1 MNKNRNK
8 LSKVMNYSLAL
19 SLVGTGVGL
28 TSLVVPKHTV
38 LAAKNHDGVCQVET
52 KNGEL
57 TFNAQSTTVETT
69 KPVDLLAIIDGSGSM
84 ENDKAHTL

>member
-1 MNKNRNK
+1 MNKNKNK
-8 LSKVMNYSLAL
+8 LSKVVNYSVAL

-57 TFNAQSTTVETT
+57 IFQANGTNVT
-69 KPVDLLAIIDGSGSM
+69 KNM
-84 ENDKAHTL
+84 RFYQ

>member
-1 MNKNRNK
+1 MRKDVKRKVNK
-8 LSKVMNYSLAL
+8 VANYSLAF

-28 TSLVVPKHTV
+28 TSLVTPTHTV

-57 TFNAQSTTVETT
+57 VFQATGTNVTTTVRFYQ
-69 KPVDLLAIIDGSGSM
+69 
-84 ENDKAHTL
+84 

>member
-28 TSLVVPKHTV
+28 TSLVTPTHTV

-57 TFNAQSTTVETT
+57 VFQANGMNVT
-69 KPVDLLAIIDGSGSM
+69 KNVGFYQ
-84 ENDKAHTL
+84 

>member
-1 MNKNRNK
+1 MNKSKNK
-8 LSKVMNYSLAL
+8 LNKIVNCSLVL
-19 SLVGTGVGL
+19 SLVGSGVGL

-57 TFNAQSTTVETT
+57 VFQATGKNVTTAVRFYQ
-69 KPVDLLAIIDGSGSM
+69 
-84 ENDKAHTL
+84 

>member
-1 MNKNRNK
+1 MRKDIKHKVNK
-8 LSKVMNYSLAL
+8 VANYSLVF

-28 TSLVVPKHTV
+28 TTLVTPTHTV

-57 TFNAQSTTVETT
+57 VFQATGVDVTTTVRFYQ
-69 KPVDLLAIIDGSGSM
+69 
-84 ENDKAHTL
+84 

>member
-1 MNKNRNK
+1 MRKDIKRKVNK
-8 LSKVMNYSLAL
+8 VANYSLAL

-28 TSLVVPKHTV
+28 TSLVTPTHTV

-57 TFNAQSTTVETT
+57 VFQANRTNVTTAVRFYQ
-69 KPVDLLAIIDGSGSM
+69 
-84 ENDKAHTL
+84 

>member
-28 TSLVVPKHTV
+28 TSLVTPTHTI

-52 KNGEL
+52 KTGEL
-57 TFNAQSTTVETT
+57 VFQANGTDVNKNGRFYQ
-69 KPVDLLAIIDGSGSM
+69 
-84 ENDKAHTL
+84 

>member
-28 TSLVVPKHTV
+28 TSLVTPTHTV
-38 LAAKNHDGVCQVET
+38 LAAKNHDGLCQVET

-57 TFNAQSTTVETT
+57 VFQANGTNVTTAVRFYQ
-69 KPVDLLAIIDGSGSM
+69 
-84 ENDKAHTL
+84 

>member
-1 MNKNRNK
+1 MRKDVKRKINK
-8 LSKVMNYSLAL
+8 VANYSLAF

-28 TSLVVPKHTV
+28 TSLVTPTHTV

-57 TFNAQSTTVETT
+57 VFQANGTNVTTAVRFYQ
-69 KPVDLLAIIDGSGSM
+69 
-84 ENDKAHTL
+84 

>member
-1 MNKNRNK
+1 MRKDIKRKVNK
-8 LSKVMNYSLAL
+8 VANYSLAF

-28 TSLVVPKHTV
+28 TTLVTPTNTV

-57 TFNAQSTTVETT
+57 VFQANGTNVT
-69 KPVDLLAIIDGSGSM
+69 KNM
-84 ENDKAHTL
+84 RFYQ

>member
-1 MNKNRNK
+1 MRKDIKRKVNK
-8 LSKVMNYSLAL
+8 VANYSLAF

-28 TSLVVPKHTV
+28 TTLVTPTHTV

-57 TFNAQSTTVETT
+57 VFQATGTNVTTAVRFYQ
-69 KPVDLLAIIDGSGSM
+69 
-84 ENDKAHTL
+84 

>member
-1 MNKNRNK
+1 MRKDIKRKVNK
-8 LSKVMNYSLAL
+8 VANYSLAL

-28 TSLVVPKHTV
+28 TTLVTPTHTV

-57 TFNAQSTTVETT
+57 VFQANGTNVTTAVRFYQ
-69 KPVDLLAIIDGSGSM
+69 
-84 ENDKAHTL
+84 

>member
-28 TSLVVPKHTV
+28 TSLVTPTHTI

-57 TFNAQSTTVETT
+57 VFQANGTDVNKNGRFYQ
-69 KPVDLLAIIDGSGSM
+69 
-84 ENDKAHTL
+84 

>member
-1 MNKNRNK
+1 MRKDVKRKVNK
-8 LSKVMNYSLAL
+8 VANYSLAF

-28 TSLVVPKHTV
+28 TSLVTPTHTV

-57 TFNAQSTTVETT
+57 VFQANGTNVTTAVRFYQ
-69 KPVDLLAIIDGSGSM
+69 
-84 ENDKAHTL
+84 

>member
-1 MNKNRNK
+1 MNKNKNK
-8 LSKVMNYSLAL
+8 LSKVVNYSVAL

-52 KNGEL
+52 KTGEL
-57 TFNAQSTTVETT
+57 VFQANGTNVT
-69 KPVDLLAIIDGSGSM
+69 KNM
-84 ENDKAHTL
+84 RFYQ

>member
-1 MNKNRNK
+1 MNKSKNK
-8 LSKVMNYSLAL
+8 LNKIINCSLVL
-19 SLVGTGVGL
+19 SLVGSGVGL

-57 TFNAQSTTVETT
+57 VFQASGTNVT
-69 KPVDLLAIIDGSGSM
+69 KNM
-84 ENDKAHTL
+84 RFYQ

>member
-28 TSLVVPKHTV
+28 TSLVTPTHTI

-57 TFNAQSTTVETT
+57 VFQANGTNVTTTVRFYQ
-69 KPVDLLAIIDGSGSM
+69 
-84 ENDKAHTL
+84 

>member
-1 MNKNRNK
+1 MTKNKNK
-8 LSKVMNYSLAL
+8 LSKIVNCSLAL
-19 SLVGTGVGL
+19 SLVGTGIGL

-57 TFNAQSTTVETT
+57 VFQANGTNVT
-69 KPVDLLAIIDGSGSM
+69 KNM
-84 ENDKAHTL
+84 RFYQ